1 MREVTNEVTKLIG
14 NLKAKN
20 MNGEPKMKLR
30 EMKKEEEEEEEE
42 AKRTKSQI
50 DDGVNSG
57 ETNERKRINKFQSK
71 AKEKEK

>member
-1 MREVTNEVTKLIG
+1 
-14 NLKAKN
+14 
-20 MNGEPKMKLR
+20 MKLR
-30 EMKKEEEEEEEE
+30 EMKKEEEEEEEEEE

>member
-1 MREVTNEVTKLIG
+1 
-14 NLKAKN
+14 

-30 EMKKEEEEEEEE
+30 EMKKEEEEEEEEE